1 VKEDCLRIT
10 AGEPTPMQLLAW
22 QRLWALLLAP
32 IDSKSPATGRECT
45 EKPDPATPGGQGLAR
60 RNECDWQD
68 AQPNEE

>member
-32 IDSKSPATGRECT
+32 VDSKSPDTASECMA
-45 EKPDPATPGGQGLAR
+45 KPDPAPREG
-60 RNECDWQD
+60 QD
-68 AQPNEE
+68 AQINEG